1 MKPLKL
7 TMQAF
12 GSYGGRTVI
21 DFTAPR
27 QNLFLIT
34 GNTGSGKTTIFD
46 AIVFALYGEAGSM
59 TNKKD
64 GEELQSQFADSA
76 LLPFVELQFSE
87 RNGETE
93 ETYLVRREPRHIRP
107 ARRKGAK
114 DQSVSE
120 TVSLLMPDGT
130 EYPRRETDKKISE
143 IVGLTK
149 SQFMQ
154 VAMIAQGEF
163 MELIRADSNKK
174 KEIFRKL
181 FRTERYRMIVEEL
194 ALRRKEKLSEMAGI
208 RTAVL
213 QEAGHIVV
221 PGDYEQA
228 ETLTAARERML
239 SSERLYSADLE
250 ELTEGLAELCRVLE
264 KRCRE
269 AGSAEEEAARERD
282 KRRDACTAA
291 ESLLGSFRQMEMAQ
305 EVLAGCEA
313 EKDKYEEK
321 ETLLKKISD
330 CREIREAAERCGDA
344 ARRVSETEA
353 ELRRETEALPGLTEA
368 LEGASEREKAASE
381 AAAGETEACA
391 KAAERTEKA
400 LQVFE
405 EIRRMEQSISA
416 GKLASREAELQSE
429 KAAADL
435 AEFEKAVSEW
445 KRDAELYADAETAYA
460 LWEVRQKE
468 LKEIRAELG
477 RIEEDEKETA
487 DCRERA
493 SAAAADYERA
503 GEAHRLA
510 RAEYDARYEAFLDAQ
525 AGFLARSLRDGQPC
539 PVCGSLLHPSP
550 CTAVEDYPEL
560 TRENLNELQAEVT
573 KLEKERADKAALAG
587 AAAELVRTKEAHL
600 AHETG
605 KLRDRMAAAGGTL
618 PGDAAAAGTLPGDAA
633 AGTFREMKTDAAA
646 LSEEFEAM
654 KAQTDRE
661 GETLRKNAAS
671 LRAVRQKLSTEG
683 ERREELRRGLE
694 NAREA
699 HSQSKAA
706 VLSSEA
712 LLADLTRQKT
722 FESVQDARDSLER
735 AKARKKEKDELLAQA
750 QAALGTSRS
759 AKEKAE
765 TLIRRC
771 SGSLPSL
778 KEEAGRLKELYE
790 SRMRDKGLA
799 EEEWRELDRAYRK
812 EDSDALRAEIDAYQ
826 NKKASAKGAYE
837 SAAAVIAGRDKPAM
851 EELEAARDLAQKRYE
866 SARNTLEAYRDT
878 YRADS
883 EAYEALA
890 PKLEERRQ
898 KAAEFN
904 GIDRLYEKLAGRRSG
919 ERMDIET
926 YVQRYYLQRIL
937 YAANLRFREMSA
949 GQFELRM
956 TGSEEA
962 GEGKNRGLDL
972 MVYSAVTD
980 REREIRT
987 LSGGE
992 SFMAALS
999 LALGMAD
1006 QIRESSSSVNLDMM
1020 FIDEGFGS
1028 LDDHARSEAVRVL
1041 KDMAGGSRLI
1051 GIISHVTEL
1060 KQEIEDQL
1068 LVRKDEDGSHVRW
1081 QIS

>member
-34 GNTGSGKTTIFD
+34 GDTGSGKTTIFD

-76 LLPFVELQFSE
+76 LLPFVELMFSE

-107 ARRKGAK
+107 AKRRGAK
-114 DQSVSE
+114 DQNVSE

-213 QEAGHIVV
+213 QEAGHIVI

-250 ELTEGLAELCRVLE
+250 ELTEGLAELCRILE

-291 ESLLGSFRQMEMAQ
+291 ESLLGSFRQMEMAG

-368 LEGASEREKAASE
+368 LAGASEREKAASE
-381 AAAGETEACA
+381 AAAGETAACA

-445 KRDAELYADAETAYA
+445 KRDAELYADAETACA

-468 LKEIRAELG
+468 LKEIRAELE
-477 RIEEDEKETA
+477 RIEADEKETA
-487 DCRERA
+487 ACRERA

-539 PVCGSLLHPSP
+539 PVCGSLSHPSP
-550 CTAVEDYPEL
+550 CTAVEDDLEL

-573 KLEKERADKAALAG
+573 KLEKDRADKAALAG

-605 KLRDRMAAAGGTL
+605 KLRDRMTAAGGTL
-618 PGDAAAAGTLPGDAA
+618 PKMAG
-633 AGTFREMKTDAAA
+633 DAAA

-654 KAQTDRE
+654 KAQLDRE
-661 GETLRKNAAS
+661 GETLRKNAAA

-683 ERREELRRGLE
+683 EQREALRLSLE

-735 AKARKKEKDELLAQA
+735 AKERKQEKDELLAQA
-750 QAALGTSRS
+750 QAALGTARS

-778 KEEAGRLKELYE
+778 REEAGRLKELYE

-851 EELEAARDLAQKRYE
+851 EELLAARDLAQKRYE
-866 SARNTLEAYRDT
+866 SARNTLDAYRET

-1068 LVRKDEDGSHVRW
+1068 LVRKDEDGSHTVWR
-1081 QIS
+1081 IS

>member
-21 DFTAPR
+21 DFTEPR

-34 GNTGSGKTTIFD
+34 GDTGSGKTTIFD

-76 LLPFVELQFSE
+76 LLPFVELMFSE

-213 QEAGHIVV
+213 QEAGHIVI

-264 KRCRE
+264 RRCRE

-313 EKDKYEEK
+313 EKDKYKEK

-381 AAAGETEACA
+381 AAAAETEACA

-416 GKLASREAELQSE
+416 GKLASREAELQSG

-435 AEFEKAVSEW
+435 EEFEKAVSEW

-539 PVCGSLLHPSP
+539 PVCGSLSHPSP
-550 CTAVEDYPEL
+550 CTAVEDDPEL
-560 TRENLNELQAEVT
+560 TRENLNELQAEVV

-587 AAAELVRTKEAHL
+587 AAAELVRTKEVHL

-605 KLRDRMAAAGGTL
+605 KLRDRMTAAGGTL
-618 PGDAAAAGTLPGDAA
+618 PGMAG
-633 AGTFREMKTDAAA
+633 DAAA

-661 GETLRKNAAS
+661 GETLRKNAAA

-683 ERREELRRGLE
+683 ERREALRLNLE

-712 LLADLTRQKT
+712 LLADLMRQKT

-735 AKARKKEKDELLAQA
+735 AKERKQEKDELLVQA
-750 QAALGTSRS
+750 QAVLGTARS

-799 EEEWRELDRAYRK
+799 EDEWRELDRAYRK

-866 SARNTLEAYRDT
+866 SARNTLDTYRDT

>member
-34 GNTGSGKTTIFD
+34 GDTGSGKTTIFD

-76 LLPFVELQFSE
+76 LLPFVELMFSE
-87 RNGETE
+87 RNGEKE

-213 QEAGHIVV
+213 QEAGHIVI

-250 ELTEGLAELCRVLE
+250 ELTEGLAELCHVLE
-264 KRCRE
+264 RRCRE
-269 AGSAEEEAARERD
+269 AGSAEEEAAHERD

-368 LEGASEREKAASE
+368 LEGASEREKAASG

-416 GKLASREAELQSE
+416 GKLASREAELQSG

-435 AEFEKAVSEW
+435 EEFEKAVSEW

-487 DCRERA
+487 ACRERA

-539 PVCGSLLHPSP
+539 PVCGSLSHPSP
-550 CTAVEDYPEL
+550 CTAVEDDPEL

-605 KLRDRMAAAGGTL
+605 KLRDRMTAAGGTL
-618 PGDAAAAGTLPGDAA
+618 SGMAG
-633 AGTFREMKTDAAA
+633 DAAA

-683 ERREELRRGLE
+683 EQREALCLSLE

-712 LLADLTRQKT
+712 LLADLMRQKT

-735 AKARKKEKDELLAQA
+735 AKERKQEKDELLVQA
-750 QAALGTSRS
+750 QAALGTARS

-778 KEEAGRLKELYE
+778 QEEAGCLKELYE

-851 EELEAARDLAQKRYE
+851 EELLAARDLAQKRYE
-866 SARNTLEAYRDT
+866 SARNTLDTYRDT